1 MRINIVLVLFL
12 GFYGF
17 NLPAQPYYVALNG
30 SDLNPGTLAAP
41 FRTLNKAIG
50 LVQPGETIFLRGG
63 TYPLSA
69 SVIIT
74 SSGKPGAMISL
85 HAYPGERPVLDGFG
99 MPLSASYRGF
109 RLKGSYWHIKGLD
122 IRGAGHNGMLIEGG
136 HYNLIEQCAFY
147 RNRDSGLQLS
157 AGASHNTIINCDSYL
172 NADPP
177 DYGDADGF
185 APKLDVGSENYFYGC
200 RAWKNSDDG
209 WDGYLRGA
217 NHVSNRI
224 ENCWSF
230 ENGYLEDG
238 TDPGPQANGNGFK
251 MGGSDDK
258 ALSHNFV
265 LVQCLAFKNKV
276 KGFDQNNNRGSMT
289 LYNCTGYNNKGP
301 NYQLN
306 QELDPGKSILV
317 KNCIDLKGIPK
328 IAAFAEQARNSWLPP
343 LTATPTD
350 FLSLDDEAAYG
361 ARQADGSLP
370 DIPFMHL
377 APASSLINSGVDVG
391 LPFNG
396 PLPDLGCFETNI
408 TSMVEQN
415 AALELFVSP
424 NPLRDN
430 GEIQFYLSKGSRCII
445 QLFDSAGRLVHTIAT
460 QYFKSG
466 DQRIPVSAS
475 GLPPGLYY
483 LKVAFPKEDSPE
495 KTAVKKI
502 FIVPGG

>member
-1 MRINIVLVLFL
+1 MRIYIVLFL
-12 GFYGF
+12 VFGLSRFS
-17 NLPAQPYYVALNG
+17 LPAQTYYVALNG

-50 LVQPGETIFLRGG
+50 LVKPGETIFLRGG
-63 TYPLSA
+63 IYPLSA

-74 SSGKPGAMISL
+74 SSGKPDAIIAL

-109 RLKGSYWHIKGLD
+109 RLKGSYWHVKGLD

-136 HYNLIEQCAFY
+136 HHNLIEQCAFY

-200 RAWKNSDDG
+200 RAWKNSDDD

-258 ALSHNFV
+258 SLSHTFT
-265 LVQCLAFKNKV
+265 LKHCLAFKNKV
-276 KGFDQNNNRGSMT
+276 KGFDQNSNKGSMF
-289 LYNCTGYNNKGP
+289 LYNCTGYSNKGP
-301 NYQLN
+301 NFQIN
-306 QELDPGKSILV
+306 QEVDPGMEIVV
-317 KNCIDLKGIPK
+317 KNCIDLAGSPK
-328 IAAFAEQARNSWLPP
+328 IAAFAEQARNSWMPP
-343 LTATPTD
+343 LTAKPVD
-350 FLSLDDEAAYG
+350 FLSLDDDAAYG
-361 ARQADGSLP
+361 PRKADGSLP
-370 DIPFMHL
+370 DMAFMHL
-377 APASSLINSGVDVG
+377 APNSGLINAGIDVG

-396 PLPDLGCFETNI
+396 PAPDLGCFETNI
-408 TSMVEQN
+408 TS
-415 AALELFVSP
+415 ASGYLFLNNFFLSP
-424 NPLRDN
+424 NPLRTA
-430 GEIQFYLSKGSRCII
+430 GELGFQLDQSVHCQIL
-445 QLFDSAGRLVHTIAT
+445 LFDSAGRLAQTLADRE
-460 QYFKSG
+460 FKAGEQHLPIS
-466 DQRIPVSAS
+466 PN
-475 GLPPGLYY
+475 GLAPGVYY
-483 LKVAFPKEDSPE
+483 LKIRCSRRGKITAQAMKAVVISPE
-495 KTAVKKI
+495 
-502 FIVPGG
+502 